1 MIVSRER
8 AAVKNAADV
17 GTLLKNLLGQE
28 DELDQAK
35 EHFWSVLLDTK
46 HRVVAIELVS
56 LGILDGSLIHPR
68 EIFRRAIRE
77 GAGSIIIVHNHP
89 SGHSDPSAED
99 KEITRRLKEAG
110 KLLGIP
116 ILDHVIIGETIFSFR
131 ERGEL

>member
-8 AAVKNAADV
+8 AAIKTAAEV
-17 GTLLKNLLGQE
+17 GTLLKNLLEKE

-35 EHFWSVLLDTK
+35 EHFWCVLLDTK
-46 HRVVAIELVS
+46 HRIILIELVS

-68 EIFRRAIRE
+68 EIFRRAIKE
-77 GAGSIIIVHNHP
+77 GASCLIIGHNHP
-89 SGHSDPSAED
+89 SQVTDPSAED
-99 KEITRRLKEAG
+99 REITRRLKEAG

-131 ERGEL
+131 EQGEI